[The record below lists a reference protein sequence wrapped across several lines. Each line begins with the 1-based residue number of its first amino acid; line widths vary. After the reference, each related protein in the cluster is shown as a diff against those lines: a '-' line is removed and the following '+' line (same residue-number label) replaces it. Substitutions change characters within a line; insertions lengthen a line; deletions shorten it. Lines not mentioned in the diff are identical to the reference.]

1 MKMKSF
7 GKCLKMDLQS
17 VGGEVSAAY
26 MTLFLFTLFGANPLL
41 VPSRIYMADYSF
53 AIPATAIIFY
63 CFFRIF
69 KRLLYIAM
77 FTDGAI
83 LYRTLPISE
92 KSAAISKITAA
103 GGTLTILQ
111 YILLAM
117 QWYVLHRRLTE
128 FSSHE
133 FQMRTLNEYNAFMD
147 ALGGVILETAAASFA
162 LAAMIFAAI
171 AIYQTARNK
180 YGGRKFLAVLV
191 IAGVSF
197 AAARLTE
204 VISDVFELGAG
215 AAGAAG
221 AVIWT
226 IVMLCCIRIVLR
238 RVSRE

>member
-1 MKMKSF
+1 MSEDGFAECWGRSF
-7 GKCLKMDLQS
+7 GGLHDA
-17 VGGEVSAAY
+17 VSLHA
-26 MTLFLFTLFGANPLL
+26 FRGKSPLL

-53 AIPATAIIFY
+53 AIPAAAIIFY

-128 FSSHE
+128 FASHE

-171 AIYQTARNK
+171 AIYQTAGNK

-191 IAGVSF
+191 IAGMSF
-197 AAARLTE
+197 AAAGLTE
-204 VISDVFELGAG
+204 VISDVFDLGAG

-221 AVIWT
+221 AVIRT
-226 IVMLCCIRIVLR
+226 IVMLCCMRIVLR